1 VIRGSGDQAFKQSS
15 NPAIQQP
22 SNPITQ
28 HSSIPAFQQSTM
40 LLARPLAELI
50 AELERLP
57 GLGPKSAQRLA
68 YHILRMS
75 DAEASRLAEAIQ
87 SAKGRLRFCSVCQN
101 VSEGE
106 LCEICASPKRDSQTI
121 CIVAEPRDIT
131 AIERLNEFRGFY
143 HVLHGLLS
151 PMDGIGPE
159 HLRVK
164 ELLERLR
171 GDVQEVIVATNP
183 TIEGDATALY
193 LAKLI
198 KPTGIRVT
206 RLAHGMPIGGEL
218 DYADS
223 ATLLSA
229 LEYRR
234 EM

>member
-1 VIRGSGDQAFKQSS
+1 
-15 NPAIQQP
+15 
-22 SNPITQ
+22 
-28 HSSIPAFQQSTM
+28 M
-40 LLARPLAELI
+40 LFARPLAELI
-50 AELERLP
+50 GELERLP

-68 YHILRMS
+68 YHVLRMT
-75 DAEASRLAEAIQ
+75 DEEARRLSESIL
-87 SAKGRLRFCSVCQN
+87 SAKAKLRFCAQCQN
-101 VSEGE
+101 ISEHE
-106 LCEICASPKRDSQTI
+106 LCEICASPKRDPQVI

-131 AIERLNEFRGFY
+131 ALERLNEFGGLY
-143 HVLHGLLS
+143 HVLHGLMS

-171 GDVQEVIVATNP
+171 GDVTEVILATNP

-206 RLAHGMPIGGEL
+206 RLAHGMPVGGEL